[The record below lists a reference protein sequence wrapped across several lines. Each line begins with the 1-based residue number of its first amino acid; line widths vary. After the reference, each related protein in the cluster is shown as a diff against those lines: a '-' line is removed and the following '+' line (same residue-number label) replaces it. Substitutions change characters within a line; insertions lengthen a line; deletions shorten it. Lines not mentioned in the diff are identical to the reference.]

1 MLVVMVY
8 LDWQFTLVALAVAPV
23 MFVVVYRL
31 TRRIKR
37 AAREL
42 KRKESEIASVV
53 QESISSVRVVKAFG
67 REDYEERRLD
77 RESQESVDIALR
89 ARSVKAR
96 LSPLVDIIVA
106 IGTAVVLLVGV
117 RLVLSGRLT
126 SGGLLVFVIYLGKMY
141 KPMRDLSKMTD
152 TVSKAAV
159 AFERIRELLDVES
172 QVRDLPGARPAPRF
186 AGAIDF
192 HHVTFGYLPGHP
204 VLNDL
209 SLSIPAGASAAIV
222 GPTGGGKST
231 LLGLIPR
238 FYDVDAGEVRIDG
251 QDVRRYTL
259 TSLRD
264 QISLVL
270 QDSVLFRAPVWQNIA
285 YGKLHATREEI
296 VRAARLAHAHEFIE
310 RMPQGYDTLV
320 GERGETLSVG
330 QRQRIAIARAV
341 IRDTPI
347 LLLDEPSAALDPES
361 EELIFDALARLMA
374 GRTSITIAHRLATVR
389 RAQLIFV
396 LDKGRIVETGTHE
409 HLLAANGLYARLH
422 AIQFRGAQDR
432 TSVGLR

>member
-1 MLVVMVY
+1 
-8 LDWQFTLVALAVAPV
+8 
-23 MFVVVYRL
+23 
-31 TRRIKR
+31 
-37 AAREL
+37 
-42 KRKESEIASVV
+42 
-53 QESISSVRVVKAFG
+53 
-67 REDYEERRLD
+67 
-77 RESQESVDIALR
+77 
-89 ARSVKAR
+89 
-96 LSPLVDIIVA
+96 VDIIVA

-231 LLGLIPR
+231 VLGLIPR

-389 RAQLIFV
+389 RAQVIFV
-396 LDKGRIVETGTHE
+396 LDKGSIVETGTHE

-422 AIQFRGAQDR
+422 AIQFRGAQDKA
-432 TSVGLR
+432 SVGLR